1 MRKIIALLL
10 FSICILT
17 LPIEAYADVHEKSS
31 VVVEYFEDGSYLEE
45 VLLESFT
52 RASGIKTASK
62 SKNYR
67 NSDGILAWSITVT
80 GTFTYDG
87 TSAKCTAADCNVSIT
102 DSAWYTVSK
111 STSKNGATA
120 SASVVM
126 GEMVSGVTIE
136 QISTNITITCNANG
150 NVS

>member
-1 MRKIIALLL
+1 MRKIMALLL

-17 LPIEAYADVHEKSS
+17 LPIDVYADVHEKNS
-31 VVVEYFEDGSYLEE
+31 VIVEHFEDGSYLEE
-45 VLLESFT
+45 VLLESCT
-52 RASGIKTASK
+52 KASGTKTASK
-62 SKNYR
+62 SKTYR
-67 NSDGILAWSITVT
+67 NSSGILAWSITVT

-87 TSAKCTAADCNVSIT
+87 ASAKCTAADCNVNIANT
-102 DSAWYTVSK
+102 AWYLVSK

-136 QISTNITITCNANG
+136 QISTNITLTCDANG